1 MGYNSPRK
9 KRGYCMKVDS
19 RIQWLAMMITGLSVL
34 GIAMWMLTGSQVGP
48 VFAVSHIA
56 MSLILAV
63 LCGVLLP
70 MGKTLGEAWA
80 DVQKKLIL
88 QVLVLVLQAGTYAYL
103 LAGQGENV
111 ALIILQLLGY
121 FACLRTIPAV
131 KKVGNEG

>member
-1 MGYNSPRK
+1 
-9 KRGYCMKVDS
+9 MKVDS

-70 MGKTLGEAWA
+70 MGKILGEAWA

-88 QVLVLVLQAGTYAYL
+88 QVLILILQAGTYAYL